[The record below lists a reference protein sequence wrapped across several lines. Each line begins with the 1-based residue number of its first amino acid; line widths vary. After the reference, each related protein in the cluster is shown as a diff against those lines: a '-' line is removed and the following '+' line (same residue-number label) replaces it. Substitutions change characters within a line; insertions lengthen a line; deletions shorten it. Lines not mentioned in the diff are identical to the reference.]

1 MCAYKRSR
9 HRFEIEKKKN
19 MSEMERSLK
28 LKIKTSSTRPGV
40 CASWQAYTHIVNTV
54 HHADST

>member
-1 MCAYKRSR
+1 
-9 HRFEIEKKKN
+9 